1 MKQGLQKVLLCFG
14 AGILVQGGAYFYL
27 DQVLFAPASDYN
39 VSDIN
44 KSDQTAKAD
53 KEAFAGVKLQG
64 KPYYSHDYRYMAD
77 VSDTSVTIYDA
88 KNLGSP
94 QVADLKG
101 QGVSFFEWLP
111 DRNLALMA
119 LYPAH
124 WKGGRWNVTLARYNP
139 DSPNHESDAPVDDL
153 PKNSKIVGVAY
164 STATNAVYMKMQGGQ
179 GLYRI
184 YRTDANYDTRRI
196 YVQTS
201 DIGKI
206 AVFYDEDRLFYD
218 DADRG
223 VMYTFNG
230 GDSSWRVISPPGMFR
245 LVDVDREKNI
255 YAARINRKGEAIE
268 FYVGKLGVGFNKVAS
283 LDTPMDFNL
292 VTVHTIQEMEKSQG
306 TGTTK

>member
-1 MKQGLQKVLLCFG
+1 MTKSGNLIAGKYNKKELSELGAIEGLSFGPPLIVNGEKMIHNGDGGWGISPRTAIGQRKDGTILFLVIDGRQPGYSIGASLADVQNIMYEQGAYIAANLDGGSSTTLYFNGQVVNKPADLLGERMIPTAFYCEVREAAVKQGLQKVLLCFG

-153 PKNSKIVGVAY
+153 PKNSKIVG
-164 STATNAVYMKMQGGQ
+164 
-179 GLYRI
+179 
-184 YRTDANYDTRRI
+184 
-196 YVQTS
+196 
-201 DIGKI
+201 
-206 AVFYDEDRLFYD
+206 
-218 DADRG
+218 
-223 VMYTFNG
+223 
-230 GDSSWRVISPPGMFR
+230 
-245 LVDVDREKNI
+245 
-255 YAARINRKGEAIE
+255 
-268 FYVGKLGVGFNKVAS
+268 
-283 LDTPMDFNL
+283 
-292 VTVHTIQEMEKSQG
+292 
-306 TGTTK
+306 